1 MGFSL
6 ILNTFWMGIN
16 EIQCWPF
23 FFPRQALLTICGP
36 SKVSTKWR
44 RLDLREMLKVYW
56 GICRIWKG
64 VGRLQ
69 SGNMFSDDH
78 YHHIRYYQA
87 MLVCYTTCLSYVYTY
102 ADVILSNGIWKS
114 PPAFFS
120 NFSGLMGQSL
130 WVINLSSCFAKAAL
144 HIIAGQ
150 LSEEKIK
157 AYAGWIDECELMM
170 RFASRSYDFGAHA
183 ARW

>member
-1 MGFSL
+1 MATCHGVQPDFEYT
-6 ILNTFWMGIN
+6 LNGHQWNSMLA
-16 EIQCWPF
+16 F
-23 FFPRQALLTICGP
+23 FFSRQALLTICGP

-56 GICRIWKG
+56 RICRILKG

-69 SGNMFSDDH
+69 SGNMFSDDL
-78 YHHIRYYQA
+78 YHHIRYYQTILA
-87 MLVCYTTCLSYVYTY
+87 CYTACLSYVYTVY
-102 ADVILSNGIWKS
+102 LCRCHFLQRHLKISTGI
-114 PPAFFS
+114 FS
-120 NFSGLMGQSL
+120 NWLMGQSL
-130 WVINLSSCFAKAAL
+130 LISCFAKAAL

-157 AYAGWIDECELMM
+157 AHAGWIDECELMM